1 VVTLLA
7 ALLLTPLTGAF
18 LSTPTR
24 GRDSDTLAILTSSAT
39 VVLAIT
45 AILAR
50 SPAKMELPLY
60 GIPWLPDSGRIF
72 GFFLDPLS
80 AMMVIIISVIGFL
93 VILYSTAYL
102 SPRNLDHASGE
113 GKGRYFLWMFL
124 FLGSM
129 LGLVLSPNF
138 LQMFIFWELTSV
150 CSWALISFYG
160 GEKPLAAGFKALLLT
175 NLGGIGF
182 MVAIVILY
190 VSTHSFA
197 FEAVQRLEPQT
208 RVVVFLLF
216 LLAAWAKAAQIP
228 FYTWLPDAMEAP
240 TPVSAYLHAAAMV
253 KAGVYLIA
261 RIVITPA
268 GLPWWVG
275 LVVAGPAVLTMVIA
289 CLLFF
294 FQDDLKKLLAYST
307 ITHLSYILLGCG
319 LGILGSATGMIGGIL
334 HIINHAFAKALL
346 FLSVGVIAYATG
358 VKSIREL
365 SGLSHRMPL
374 VSLAFFVGILGV
386 TGVPPFSTFWSK
398 FFLLTGAVDVGGNIG
413 LLILIPFVLEVIVA
427 FAWFLR
433 VGQKVFFGEVSAAA
447 APAQDPSFA
456 MSAVL
461 VILMIFSVLAPFI
474 GLPLV
479 HQIQH

>member
-1 VVTLLA
+1 MLLILA
-7 ALLLTPLTGAF
+7 ALLMVPFAGAF

-24 GRDSDTLAILTSSAT
+24 GRDSDTLALLTSGSCVA
-39 VVLAIT
+39 LAIMAVLLRPRT
-45 AILAR
+45 SLDF
-50 SPAKMELPLY
+50 PLY
-60 GIPWLPDSGRIF
+60 GIPWLPQSGPLF

-80 AMMVIIISVIGFL
+80 SMMVIIISVIGFL

-102 SPRNLDHASGE
+102 SPRNLDHATSD
-113 GKGRYFLWMFL
+113 GKGRYFFWMFL
-124 FLGSM
+124 FVGSM

-138 LQMFIFWELTSV
+138 LQMFIFWELTSI

-182 MVAIVILY
+182 MVALVILY

-197 FEAVQRLEPQT
+197 FDAIQRLEPHA

-228 FYTWLPDAMEAP
+228 FFTWLPDAMEAP

-268 GLPWWVG
+268 ALPWWIG
-275 LVVAGPAVLTMVIA
+275 LVVAGPAVLTMLVG
-289 CLLFF
+289 CFLFF
-294 FQDDLKKLLAYST
+294 FQDDLKRLLAYST
-307 ITHLSYILLGCG
+307 ITHLSYILLGAG

-346 FLSVGVIAYATG
+346 FLSVGAIAYATG

-374 VSLAFFVGILGV
+374 VSLAFFVGILSV

-398 FFLLTGAVDVGGNIG
+398 FFLLTGAVDVRGNVG

-447 APAQDPSFA
+447 APAKDPPFA

-461 VILMIFSVLAPFI
+461 VILMVFCVLAPFI
-474 GLPLV
+474 GLPIV

>member
-1 VVTLLA
+1 MLLILA
-7 ALLLTPLTGAF
+7 SLLIVPFAGAF

-24 GRDSDTLAILTSSAT
+24 GRDSDTLAILTSGSSVA
-39 VVLAIT
+39 LAIIAVLMRPPT
-45 AILAR
+45 NLDF
-50 SPAKMELPLY
+50 PLY
-60 GIPWLPDSGRIF
+60 EIPWLPQSGPLF

-80 AMMVIIISVIGFL
+80 SMMVIIICVIGFL

-102 SPRNLDHASGE
+102 SPRNLDHSIAD

-124 FLGSM
+124 FVGSM

-138 LQMFIFWELTSV
+138 LQMFVFWEMTSI
-150 CSWALISFYG
+150 CSWALIAFYG
-160 GEKPLAAGFKALLLT
+160 REKPLTAGFKALLLT

-182 MVAIVILY
+182 MVALVILF

-197 FEAVQRLEPQT
+197 FDAMQRLEPHT
-208 RVVVFLLF
+208 RATVFLLF

-268 GLPWWVG
+268 HLPWWIGV
-275 LVVAGPAVLTMVIA
+275 VVAAAAVLTMLVA
-289 CLLFF
+289 CFLFF
-294 FQDDLKKLLAYST
+294 FQDDLKRLLAYST
-307 ITHLSYILLGCG
+307 ITHLSYILLGAG

-346 FLSVGVIAYATG
+346 FLSVGAIAYATG

-374 VSLAFFVGILGV
+374 VSLAFFVGILSV

-398 FFLLTGAVDVGGNIG
+398 FFLLTGAVDVGGNVG

-433 VGQKVFFGEVSAAA
+433 VGQRVFFGEVSKAAA
-447 APAQDPSFA
+447 LASDPSFA

-461 VILMIFSVLAPFI
+461 VVLMVFSVLAPFI
-474 GLPLV
+474 GLPIV
-479 HQIQH
+479 HQIVH

>member
-1 VVTLLA
+1 MLLILSG
-7 ALLLTPLTGAF
+7 LLMVPFAGAF

-24 GRDSDTLAILTSSAT
+24 GRDSDTLAILTSGSCVA
-39 VVLAIT
+39 LAIM
-45 AILAR
+45 AILLRPRA
-50 SPAKMELPLY
+50 SLDFPLY
-60 GIPWLPDSGRIF
+60 GIPWLPKSGPLF
-72 GFFLDPLS
+72 GLFLDPLS
-80 AMMVIIISVIGFL
+80 SMMVIIISVIGFL
-93 VILYSTAYL
+93 VVLYSTAYL
-102 SPRNLDHASGE
+102 SPRNLDHAIAD
-113 GKGRYFLWMFL
+113 GKGRYFLWIFL
-124 FLGSM
+124 FVGSM

-138 LQMFIFWELTSV
+138 LQMFVFWELTSI
-150 CSWALISFYG
+150 CSWALIAFYG
-160 GEKPLAAGFKALLLT
+160 GEKPLTAGFKALLLT

-182 MVAIVILY
+182 MVALVILY

-197 FEAVQRLEPQT
+197 FDAIQRLEPQA
-208 RVVVFLLF
+208 RAVVFLLF
-216 LLAAWAKAAQIP
+216 LVAAWAKAAQIP

-268 GLPWWVG
+268 ALPWWVG
-275 LVVAGPAVLTMVIA
+275 LLVAGAAVLTMLVA

-294 FQDDLKKLLAYST
+294 FQDDLKRLLAYST
-307 ITHLSYILLGCG
+307 ITHLSYILLGAG

-346 FLSVGVIAYATG
+346 FLSVGAIAYATG

-374 VSLAFFVGILGV
+374 VSLAFFVGILAV

-398 FFLLTGAVDVGGNIG
+398 FFLLTGAVDIGGNVG

-447 APAQDPSFA
+447 ALAQDPPFA

-461 VILMIFSVLAPFI
+461 VVLMVFTVLAPFI
-474 GLPLV
+474 GLPIV
-479 HQIQH
+479 HQITH

>member
-1 VVTLLA
+1 MLLILA
-7 ALLLTPLTGAF
+7 ALLMVPFAGAF

-24 GRDSDTLAILTSSAT
+24 GRDSDTLALLTSGSCVA
-39 VVLAIT
+39 LAIMAVLLRPRT
-45 AILAR
+45 SLD
-50 SPAKMELPLY
+50 LPLY
-60 GIPWLPDSGRIF
+60 GIPWLPQSGPLF

-80 AMMVIIISVIGFL
+80 SLMVIIISVIGFL

-102 SPRNLDHASGE
+102 SPGNRDHATSD

-124 FLGSM
+124 FMGSM

-182 MVAIVILY
+182 MVALVILY

-197 FEAVQRLEPQT
+197 FDAIQRLEPHA
-208 RVVVFLLF
+208 RVTVFLLF
-216 LLAAWAKAAQIP
+216 LLAAWAK
-228 FYTWLPDAMEAP
+228 
-240 TPVSAYLHAAAMV
+240 V

-268 GLPWWVG
+268 ALPWWIG
-275 LVVAGPAVLTMVIA
+275 LVVAAAAVLTMLVA
-289 CLLFF
+289 CFLFF
-294 FQDDLKKLLAYST
+294 FQDDLKRLLAYST
-307 ITHLSYILLGCG
+307 ITHLSYILLGAG

-346 FLSVGVIAYATG
+346 FLSVGAIAYATG

-374 VSLAFFVGILGV
+374 VSLAFFVGILSV

-398 FFLLTGAVDVGGNIG
+398 FFILTGAVDVGGNVG

-447 APAQDPSFA
+447 APAKDPSFA

-461 VILMIFSVLAPFI
+461 VILMVFCVLAPFI
-474 GLPLV
+474 GLPIV

>member
-1 VVTLLA
+1 MLLILA
-7 ALLLTPLTGAF
+7 ALLMVPFAGAF

-24 GRDSDTLAILTSSAT
+24 GRDSDTLAILTSGSS
-39 VVLAIT
+39 VVLAII
-45 AILAR
+45 AVLLRPRAN
-50 SPAKMELPLY
+50 LDFPLY
-60 GIPWLPDSGRIF
+60 GIPWLPKSGALF
-72 GFFLDPLS
+72 GFYLDPLS
-80 AMMVIIISVIGFL
+80 SMMVIIISVIGFL

-102 SPRNLDHASGE
+102 SPQNLDHAIGN
-113 GKGRYFLWMFL
+113 GKGRYFFWMFL
-124 FLGSM
+124 FVGSM

-138 LQMFIFWELTSV
+138 LQMFIFWELTSI
-150 CSWALISFYG
+150 CSWALIAFYG

-182 MVAIVILY
+182 MVALVILY

-197 FEAVQRLEPQT
+197 FEAVQRLEPHT
-208 RVVVFLLF
+208 RVVVFVLF

-268 GLPWWVG
+268 ALPWWIG
-275 LVVAGPAVLTMVIA
+275 LLVAGAAVLTMLIA
-289 CLLFF
+289 CFLFF

-307 ITHLSYILLGCG
+307 ITHLSYILLGAG

-346 FLSVGVIAYATG
+346 FLSVGAIAYATG

-374 VSLAFFVGILGV
+374 VSLAFFVGMLAV

-398 FFLLTGAVDVGGNIG
+398 FFLLTGALDVGGNVG

-433 VGQKVFFGEVSAAA
+433 VGQRVFFGEVSEAAGLA
-447 APAQDPSFA
+447 RDPGLA

-461 VILMIFSVLAPFI
+461 VVLMVFCVLAPFI
-474 GLPLV
+474 GLPIV
-479 HQIQH
+479 HQITH